1 MKVWESI
8 PFRVLFIILCLNIN
22 LFSQT
27 ITLKGKILSFDDKMP
42 IENANIYIK
51 NTDFGSTSNILGE
64 FELVFDSN
72 KTSDEIIIIIDHIGF
87 ESTEVIYNIQNNKS
101 LQNIF
106 LVRSVIQIE
115 ELNVLSE
122 KDDFELE
129 INSKE
134 LTEKLSTDLAT
145 TLSYLPNINVLSF
158 GQNAT
163 KPVIRGYSGNRFFI
177 SKNGNEFG
185 DLSATALDHAITLDL
200 LQIDAIEL
208 IRGPKTLIYGPNT
221 VGGVINTT
229 VDYIPNPQEKPAIR
243 LYSGSESYN
252 NSYFG
257 MIKIDLPYKN
267 NQISIGGN
275 SRNTGNQT
283 TPLGELINTSSNNT
297 IFDFGITN
305 FTKKGFRNF
314 IFEKI
319 NMNYGIPPTQS
330 GHIYGVDLKL
340 FSNYYQFHL
349 HEEINFLNFNDF
361 HIKYLFIDYA
371 HEEFENDAS
380 YYDVRLAQKTH
391 NFEME
396 LKSNQTIVGTEFNYK
411 KLMPDGFVWTPLT
424 NRYNFSLYGF
434 NETNLKSFDLL
445 TSIRSDFLNIIP
457 NPQMTRYSNLDIN
470 EIKNRSY
477 FFISYSLGVR
487 KKIDNF
493 TIRSFFINSN
503 RGPSIEE
510 LYSDGPHLGIYSYEI
525 GKPNLNTEST
535 IGFETSLE
543 YQSETFNI
551 NINPFYNFSNNYFQM
566 DKMGLC
572 DEQFILGYSHP
583 CAGADFIEWGSG
595 SGWLYKYQIDEKK
608 AEIKGLE
615 INFQMK
621 FGFFDFSYDFS
632 NVIGD
637 NLDSNIPLSYMNPT
651 KQIFSTNFSLKN
663 SDVKIRLIKL
673 DDQNRLG
680 EFETFTPSSM
690 ITDLIFTTKL
700 NPFKC
705 ENCSGD
711 LTIKINNLFDQ
722 LSYNHLSRTKDIMPE
737 PGRNLVILYNFKI

>member
-1 MKVWESI
+1 M
-8 PFRVLFIILCLNIN
+8 N

-27 ITLKGKILSFDDKMP
+27 ITLNGKIFSSTDNSP
-42 IENANIYIK
+42 IENANIFVEK
-51 NTDFGSTSNILGE
+51 TNFGSTSNSSGE
-64 FELVFDSN
+64 FQLIFDLKDISN
-72 KTSDEIIIIIDHIGF
+72 EITIIVDHIGF
-87 ESTEVIYNIQNNKS
+87 ESTKINYNVNDNRN
-101 LQNIF
+101 LDDVF
-106 LVRSVIQIE
+106 LNPSVIQIE
-115 ELNVLSE
+115 EVNVLSE

-129 INSKE
+129 IKANE

-185 DLSATALDHAITLDL
+185 DLSSTALDHAITLDL

-229 VDYIPNPQEKPAIR
+229 VDYISNPQEKPAVR

-267 NQISIGGN
+267 NQISFSGN

-330 GHIYGVDLKL
+330 GHIYGVDIKL

-349 HEEINFLNFNDF
+349 HEEINFLNFDDF
-361 HIKYLFIDYA
+361 HVKYLFIDYA
-371 HEEFENDAS
+371 HEEFENDAP

-424 NRYNFSLYGF
+424 NRYNFSLYAF

-445 TSIRSDFLNIIP
+445 TSIRTDFLNIIP

-470 EIKNRSY
+470 EIKNRNY

-525 GKPNLNTEST
+525 GKPDLDTEST

-543 YQSETFNI
+543 YKSENFSI

-572 DEQFILGYSHP
+572 DEEFILGYSHP
-583 CAGADFIEWGSG
+583 CAGEDFIEWGSG

-621 FGFFDFSYDFS
+621 YGFFDLSYDFS

-637 NLDSNIPLSYMNPT
+637 NLNSNIPLSYMNPT
-651 KQIFSTNFSLKN
+651 KHIFSTDFSLKN
-663 SDVKIRLIKL
+663 SNLKVRLIKL
-673 DDQNRLG
+673 NSQNRLG

-690 ITDLIFTTKL
+690 TTDLIFTKKL
-700 NPFKC
+700 NACKNAC
-705 ENCSGD
+705 CKGD
-711 LTIKINNLFDQ
+711 LSVKINNLFDQ

-737 PGRNLVILYNFKI
+737 PGRNLVILYNFNI